1 MFSSPPLP
9 SHTYTHTPVGSHS
22 HGLISK
28 DELHGIITRNGF
40 QLDEP
45 WPSHHDV
52 LKAFRVFDSEGL
64 GFIKVTLLKK
74 FLVQAQLE
82 VDDSVCE
89 CDMWEEGGRGA
100 LTVQLGG
107 DDCALYV

>member
-1 MFSSPPLP
+1 MFPPP
-9 SHTYTHTPVGSHS
+9 PPPPPHTHTHTHTVGSHS

-28 DELHGIITRNGF
+28 DELHGIITHSGF
-40 QLDEP
+40 QLDEA

-89 CDMWEEGGRGA
+89 
-100 LTVQLGG
+100 
-107 DDCALYV
+107 YV

>member
-1 MFSSPPLP
+1 M
-9 SHTYTHTPVGSHS
+9 H
-22 HGLISK
+22 
-28 DELHGIITRNGF
+28 DIITRNGF

-100 LTVQLGG
+100 LTVQL
-107 DDCALYV
+107 